1 MSRKTGQPDSD
12 AGRASDSAGPP
23 ARASVHPDDALTLQA
38 RHRQFRVLLEFS
50 PDSIV
55 ILNEDG
61 VVSEWNPAAEDLLG
75 TQRLAAVG
83 TPFQD
88 LLFPSR
94 GEEFHSAWKQLL
106 AGQDAPR
113 FEMQWGRGVGPGR
126 KLGVIVAP
134 IRSRGAFLGAV
145 MILRLSRA
153 GDTESDSTLHREGGS
168 QSHDTKPVVAVTDR
182 EGPAG
187 LPGRQWLQRHLS
199 EPPIA
204 GMERGA
210 ALFDIDVFPM
220 VNVTYGPEMADDV
233 LNHFA
238 AALKSL
244 DTPGYFAHLRA
255 DVFVWVVDA
264 VDPAAA
270 LNRCIA
276 AVNAALKEPFAVGD
290 DKLWLTLNIGLATD
304 TLVGGGDLLEA
315 AKDALQTAREAHD
328 SNAVYYD
335 KSMEANASSSL
346 RLASDLHHA
355 IDNHELRLHYQPIMD
370 FATNE
375 IAGVEALVRWER
387 PGVGLL
393 APGAFIDAAER
404 TGQIIPLGNWVIR
417 TACSNALR
425 LGSHPGG
432 PRTMSINISARQL
445 RDPNLI
451 TTLRDAM
458 VEGKCAPS
466 TIVIEVTESV
476 LLHDLKTVAASLEAI
491 KALDVG
497 LDLDDFGTGYSS
509 LQYLR
514 NLPIDR
520 LKVDQGF
527 VAGLGVN
534 GADTAIVASTIAL
547 AHALGLK
554 AIAEGV
560 ETTEQLALLR
570 EMGCDFAQGYLLSR
584 PADMES
590 FTTWLDEYAPA
601 AIAPTAAELAA
612 LLLEERAKNADL
624 RDGKADRRQDNADR
638 RDANADRRDKH
649 VNDRDMV
656 ARERDDIADER
667 DKIADEREHIVDE
680 REQSEDDLQR
690 AGGIRGE
697 QAKSDDSR
705 SARSS
710 AKRHRTRATAD
721 RGIEANERVRAGK
734 GRDDASAGRTS
745 EAASRAEDKA
755 DPPSNDGDV

>member
-1 MSRKTGQPDSD
+1 MSWHKGQPVVGDASEG
-12 AGRASDSAGPP
+12 AGRP
-23 ARASVHPDDALTLQA
+23 ARASDYPDDALALQA

-55 ILNEDG
+55 ILDEDG

-75 TQRLAAVG
+75 TPRLAAVG
-83 TPFQD
+83 THFQD

-94 GEEFHSAWKQLL
+94 GEEFHTAWKQLL

-113 FEMQWGRGVGPGR
+113 FEMQWGQGLGPGR

-145 MILRLSRA
+145 MILRISRA
-153 GDTESDSTLHREGGS
+153 GDTESDSTLHREAGS
-168 QSHDTKPVVAVTDR
+168 QSHNTKPVLAVTDR

-204 GMERGA
+204 RMERGA

-220 VNVTYGPEMADDV
+220 VNVTYGPELADDV

-264 VDPAAA
+264 VDAVTA
-270 LNRCIA
+270 LNTCIT
-276 AVNAALKEPFAVGD
+276 AVNAALEEPFAVGD
-290 DKLWLTLNIGLATD
+290 DKVWLTLNIGLATD
-304 TLVGGGDLLEA
+304 TLVAGGDLLGA
-315 AKDALQTAREAHD
+315 AKDALQAAREAPD
-328 SNAVYYD
+328 SNVVYYD
-335 KSMEANASSSL
+335 KAMEANASSSL

-355 IDNHELRLHYQPIMD
+355 IEQDELRLHYQPIMD
-370 FATNE
+370 LSTNE
-375 IAGVEALVRWER
+375 IAGVEALARWEH
-387 PGVGLL
+387 PGVGLI
-393 APGAFIDAAER
+393 APSDFIDAAER
-404 TGQIIPLGNWVIR
+404 TGQIIPLGNWVVR
-417 TACSNALR
+417 TACNNALR
-425 LGSHPGG
+425 LGSHSGG

-458 VEGKCAPS
+458 EDGKCAPS

-560 ETTEQLALLR
+560 ETNEQLALLR

-590 FTTWLDEYAPA
+590 FTTWLDAYVPA
-601 AIAPTAAELAA
+601 AIPPTAAELAA
-612 LLLEERAKNADL
+612 LQLQERTEVADL
-624 RDGKADRRQDNADR
+624 RDSKADRRQDNADR
-638 RDANADRRDKH
+638 REANADRREKH
-649 VNDRDMV
+649 VNDRDTV

-667 DKIADEREHIVDE
+667 DRIAGEREKIADE
-680 REQSEDDLQR
+680 REQSEDDRER
-690 AGGIRGE
+690 AGASGGE
-697 QAKSDDSR
+697 RLKSDDS
-705 SARSS
+705 SSTRSS
-710 AKRHRTRATAD
+710 AKHRRISAIAD
-721 RGIEANERVRAGK
+721 RRVKGSERARAGK
-734 GRDDASAGRTS
+734 GRDEASVGRTS
-745 EAASRAEDKA
+745 EADSRAEEKT
-755 DPPSNDGDV
+755 DPPSGDGDA